1 MTSSSLVNVHCL
13 SSKKEWISK
22 WKRNKCTENRMIK
35 LSTAILLLVE
45 VESLVCSR
53 EFNFSEIIFVLLV
66 RYFELYLSALLEF
79 CRICTRLKTKKEQ
92 NTCFKNL
99 DKGRRWKHF
108 NLRVEGLP
116 LASDGAH
123 DKHDAWFVSYFTY
136 TLSWSVHKL
145 PFACNG
151 LSVGL

>member
-1 MTSSSLVNVHCL
+1 MTLSSLVNVHCL

-22 WKRNKCTENRMIK
+22 WKRNKLICTENRMIK

-79 CRICTRLKTKKEQ
+79 CRICTRLKKKKGTKYMFQEPRQ
-92 NTCFKNL
+92 RTPMETFQFKG
-99 DKGRRWKHF
+99 GRSTTRKWWNSWQTRCLVRVIFYLHF
-108 NLRVEGLP
+108 
-116 LASDGAH
+116 
-123 DKHDAWFVSYFTY
+123 
-136 TLSWSVHKL
+136 KL
-145 PFACNG
+145 KRP
-151 LSVGL
+151 

>member
-1 MTSSSLVNVHCL
+1 
-13 SSKKEWISK
+13 
-22 WKRNKCTENRMIK
+22 MIK
-35 LSTAILLLVE
+35 LSTTILLLVE

-116 LASDGAH
+116 LASDGTH
-123 DKHDAWFVSYFTY
+123 DKHDA
-136 TLSWSVHKL
+136 
-145 PFACNG
+145 
-151 LSVGL
+151 

>member
-22 WKRNKCTENRMIK
+22 WKRNKLICTENRMIK

-116 LASDGAH
+116 LASDGTH
-123 DKHDAWFVSYFTY
+123 DKHDFTY

>member
-1 MTSSSLVNVHCL
+1 
-13 SSKKEWISK
+13 
-22 WKRNKCTENRMIK
+22 MIK

-79 CRICTRLKTKKEQ
+79 CRICTRLKKKKEQ

-116 LASDGAH
+116 LASDGAY
-123 DKHDAWFVSYFTY
+123 DKHDA
-136 TLSWSVHKL
+136 
-145 PFACNG
+145 
-151 LSVGL
+151 